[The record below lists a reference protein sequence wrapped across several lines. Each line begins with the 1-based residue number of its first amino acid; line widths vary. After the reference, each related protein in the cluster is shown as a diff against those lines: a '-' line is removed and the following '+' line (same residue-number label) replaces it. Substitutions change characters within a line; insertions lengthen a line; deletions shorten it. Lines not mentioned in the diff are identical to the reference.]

1 MRHFSYIIPKNT
13 LFSIKKKNQK
23 LQHKICRP
31 RLSRRN
37 TRKSQKKNE
46 ILMQFQMNHVAIYKS
61 GKFCQKQKTKGK
73 NSLKMGRAI

>member
-1 MRHFSYIIPKNT
+1 MRHFSYIIPKNI
-13 LFSIKKKNQK
+13 LFRIKKKKNQK

-46 ILMQFQMNHVAIYKS
+46 IFMQFQMNPVAIYKS

-73 NSLKMGRAI
+73 K